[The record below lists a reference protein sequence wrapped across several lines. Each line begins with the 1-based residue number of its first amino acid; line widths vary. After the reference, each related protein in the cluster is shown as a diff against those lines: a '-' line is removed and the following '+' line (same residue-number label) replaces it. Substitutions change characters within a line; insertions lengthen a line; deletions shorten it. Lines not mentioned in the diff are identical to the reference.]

1 MTDNVP
7 APPSI
12 GDQRLAQLFHQ
23 AYDRLRTKIYGQA
36 RDAGFADLRPAHSS
50 LLRNID
56 PAGSRVVD
64 LAERAGMTKQSMAYL
79 TDSLAKLGYV
89 TVAPDPDDG
98 RAKRV
103 LLTERGKAAVDT
115 LARLSREAEAE
126 LTITL
131 GEAEMRRLYDAM
143 RRLVATLG

>member
-1 MTDNVP
+1 MTDNLP
-7 APPSI
+7 PPPS
-12 GDQRLAQLFHQ
+12 GDGQRLAQLFHL
-23 AYDRLRTKIYGQA
+23 AYDRLRTRIY
-36 RDAGFADLRPAHSS
+36 RPAHSS

-89 TVAPDPDDG
+89 AVGPDPDDG

-103 LLTERGKAAVDT
+103 ALTERGKAAVDT

-126 LTITL
+126 LAITL
-131 GEAEMRRLYDAM
+131 GETEMTRLHTTM
-143 RRLVATLG
+143 RQLVAALR

>member
-1 MTDNVP
+1 MTENL
-7 APPSI
+7 PPPRS
-12 GDQRLAQLFHQ
+12 GDGQRLAQLFHL
-23 AYDRLRTKIYGQA
+23 AYDRLRTRIYGQA

-89 TVAPDPDDG
+89 AVGPDPDDG

-103 LLTERGKAAVDT
+103 VLTERGKAAVDT

-126 LTITL
+126 LTKTL
-131 GEAEMRRLYDAM
+131 GETEMMRLHAAM
-143 RRLVATLG
+143 RQLVAALH